1 MNVEG
6 LQAMMR
12 KFNDNDEILKLSLFT
27 KINVHY
33 IILLSFIIILIS
45 QSTDQS
51 GQLII
56 SVDIWIS
63 LCLPRNITLI

>member
-27 KINVHY
+27 KVNVHY

-56 SVDIWIS
+56 SVDI
-63 LCLPRNITLI
+63 